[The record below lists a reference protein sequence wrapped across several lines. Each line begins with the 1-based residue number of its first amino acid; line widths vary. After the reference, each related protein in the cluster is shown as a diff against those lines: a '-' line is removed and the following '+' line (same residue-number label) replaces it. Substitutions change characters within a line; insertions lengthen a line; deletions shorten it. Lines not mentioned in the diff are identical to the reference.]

1 MGRTFSEIRCP
12 ICVQVAEH
20 HDGFA
25 MYDCSYTEWNAVKM
39 EPKLDLIGE
48 LATAVRK
55 RELAFGVSYH
65 RAEH

>member
-1 MGRTFSEIRCP
+1 M
-12 ICVQVAEH
+12 VQVAEH

-25 MYDCSYTEWNAVKM
+25 MYDCSYTEWNAIKM
-39 EPKLDLIGE
+39 GPKLDLIGE